1 MSNLPERRL
10 TSQQMEAVI
19 RRAVE
24 LQEARPNA
32 EGISE
37 DELLRMGGELGLSPA
52 HLRQAMLEVQRS
64 GETAETG
71 LVGRMFGT
79 ASVAASR
86 AVPGEARVV
95 RERIERYLL
104 DVEYMEVRRRFP
116 NRTLY
121 VRGAGMM
128 AAVGRATARMATRQ
142 QRLDFRVLEVAVE
155 PLEEG
160 FAHVAVA
167 TELKGE
173 RAGFAAG
180 GLIGGGASGSAVA
193 TALGIAVAPPAA
205 LLGLPVLLGMFWGT
219 RTAYQALLDRRRA
232 DLETFLD
239 RVQHDELARPAATLR
254 LGR

>member
-1 MSNLPERRL
+1 
-10 TSQQMEAVI
+10 MEAVI

-24 LQEARPNA
+24 LQESRPDA

-37 DELLRMGGELGLSPA
+37 EELLRMGGELGLSPA

-64 GETAETG
+64 GEAAETG
-71 LVGRMFGT
+71 LLHRMFGA

-86 AVPGEARVV
+86 AVPGEAGAV

-104 DVEYMEVRRRFP
+104 DVEFMEVRRRFP

-128 AAVGRATARMATRQ
+128 AAVGRATARMSTRQ
-142 QRLDFRVLEVAVE
+142 QRLDFRVLEVGVE
-155 PLEEG
+155 PLEDG
-160 FAHVAVA
+160 FSHVAVV

-180 GLIGGGASGSAVA
+180 GLIGGGGGGSAVA

-205 LLGLPVLLGMFWGT
+205 LLGLPVLLGMVFGMRAGY
-219 RTAYQALLDRRRA
+219 RTLLERRRA